1 MKANNTIKRIARTV
15 YSVTPRNTVIPLCLV
30 ALANLVAY
38 VGARVINLLADRS
51 YINMTTSIDMGMPV
65 LPFFAIIYVLAFPFW
80 VGTYIYVSRM
90 SDEKCYRLA
99 TADIAGKLLCGLVF
113 IILPTQNVRPVVET
127 TDFSSWLLNV
137 IYFFDLPNNLFPSI
151 HCLKSWLCFAA
162 VRDEQKVPMWFKGFS
177 FVLAV
182 LICVSTLYTKQHV
195 AADALAGVFIAEMFW
210 QLAPVLGFKKVY
222 LSLNEVIN
230 LPR

>member
-1 MKANNTIKRIARTV
+1 MKVKDRINRIAQTV
-15 YSVTPRNTVIPLCLV
+15 YSVVPRNTVIPLTLV

-38 VGARVINLLADRS
+38 VGARLVNLLADRS
-51 YINMTTSIDMGMPV
+51 YVNMTTSIDMGMPV
-65 LPFFAIIYVLAFPFW
+65 LPFFAIIYVIAFPFW

-90 SDEKCYRLA
+90 GDDKCYRLA
-99 TADIAGKLLCGLVF
+99 TADITGKLLCGAIF

-162 VRDEQKVPMWFKGFS
+162 VRDERRVPVWFKGFS

-195 AADALAGVFIAEMFW
+195 AADALAGVFIAEVFW

-222 LSLNEVIN
+222 LSLNEIIN